1 MGNRF
6 RNKVVVITGAAA
18 GLGRATME
26 RLVGEGAVVAALD
39 RDQSRLDAAVAA
51 LPAGQAIAH
60 ACDVGDDAS
69 VAEAIRQA
77 AGQLGRIDCLFNNA
91 GIGNPHRRRLHEQS
105 PEDWDQVMR
114 VNVRG
119 MFLVLRAVIPYMLAQ
134 GSGAIVNTASIGSFR
149 ATEEAAPY
157 ITSKGAC
164 LMMTRSAALEYA
176 RDNIRVNAV
185 CPGATATDFIA
196 PLLADEKAAAF
207 YARAAALGRLGEVAD
222 IAGVVA
228 FLACCDGGWM
238 TGQILQAK
246 RGHASLTQ
254 CAWRL
259 V

>member
-185 CPGATATDFIA
+185 CPGTTQTEI
-196 PLLADEKAAAF
+196 LAGRPQSLID
-207 YARAAALGRLGEVAD
+207 ALQERIPQGRLGKPEEVA
-222 IAGVVA
+222 ALVA
-228 FLACCDGGWM
+228 VLLSVEAPHITGASYLIDGGRSA
-238 TGQILQAK
+238 G
-246 RGHASLTQ
+246 G
-254 CAWRL
+254 
-259 V
+259 